1 MKETP
6 AKPYIS
12 PHNSLH
18 NPRGYFGSGT
28 ATLLTVI
35 AVAAAFAAAIGIFSD
50 AGPGPREHQSVRG
63 ETVPI
68 YGYGPYRHM
77 SADVAVQGIGQDY
90 VTLFIAV
97 PLLVGVAVATLR
109 REGTRP
115 AGSLRRRLLL
125 AGITG
130 YFFVTYLFYM
140 LMGTYNYLFLVYLV
154 LAGSAFFA
162 LARILLS
169 IDSSALAAS
178 VDTSAPTGISGL
190 FLMVNAVLIAL
201 MWLGVVVP
209 PLLDGTIYPE
219 GLDHYTTMVVQGLD
233 LSILLPLSLISG
245 VLLRRRTPLGLVLG
259 PTYLV
264 FLALLMTALSAKI
277 IAMAITGVNVIPA
290 VFIIP
295 AINSVTIVLA
305 VTLFRRL

>member
-140 LMGTYNYLFLVYLV
+140 LMGTYNYLIQKCHSPGY
-154 LAGSAFFA
+154 
-162 LARILLS
+162 ARLR
-169 IDSSALAAS
+169 SS
-178 VDTSAPTGISGL
+178 D
-190 FLMVNAVLIAL
+190 
-201 MWLGVVVP
+201 
-209 PLLDGTIYPE
+209 
-219 GLDHYTTMVVQGLD
+219 
-233 LSILLPLSLISG
+233 
-245 VLLRRRTPLGLVLG
+245 LLRCPFKPSECCVPVGCDI
-259 PTYLV
+259 
-264 FLALLMTALSAKI
+264 TA
-277 IAMAITGVNVIPA
+277 
-290 VFIIP
+290 
-295 AINSVTIVLA
+295 
-305 VTLFRRL
+305 